1 MTPEQIQAEIRET
14 NLAYLML
21 AQHLI
26 RADRD
31 QALYRLGISEETA
44 TLLAT
49 LSPAQVQKLSASSTL
64 LCRFRMED
72 DLVWNLLTAS
82 HRPSASEPMAQM
94 AQLHAQILMAGRNPS
109 LA

>member
-1 MTPEQIQAEIRET
+1 MSPEQILAEIRET
-14 NLAYLML
+14 NLSYLML
-21 AQHLI
+21 AQSLV
-26 RADRD
+26 RADRE

-72 DLVWNLLTAS
+72 DMVWGLLTSS
-82 HRPSASEPMAQM
+82 HKPSVNEQS
-94 AQLHAQILMAGRNPS
+94 AQLHAQILMAGRHANV
-109 LA
+109 